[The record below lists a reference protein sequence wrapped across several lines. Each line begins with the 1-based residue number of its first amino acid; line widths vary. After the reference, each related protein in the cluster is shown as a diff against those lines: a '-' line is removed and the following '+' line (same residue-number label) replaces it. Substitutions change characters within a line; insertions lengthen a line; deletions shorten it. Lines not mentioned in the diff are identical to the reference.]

1 LRHTSQYVLEQEK
14 KMQKGLTLSLY
25 GLLVAA
31 IAGCTGTTVRPST
44 TQQVVPKSYT
54 EAVISEITGSDEL
67 WHNYT
72 VEIRRELISTL
83 TASQAFTQ
91 VSDSTPTP
99 STNVVIVKGQIT
111 EVEKGSAAARWI
123 VGFGAGR
130 AHITADFHLTDS
142 NGASL
147 ADYSVR
153 KTYAGG
159 AGIGGAGFLD
169 MDDLAQ
175 KLGKEA
181 ADSLAEWAK
190 TGKFAAR

>member
-1 LRHTSQYVLEQEK
+1 MEYNRENSMRREFSV
-14 KMQKGLTLSLY
+14 SIC
-25 GLLVAA
+25 GLLAA
-31 IAGCTGTTVRPST
+31 ALAGCTGTTVLPSVN
-44 TQQVVPKSYT
+44 QQAIPKTYT
-54 EAVISEITGSDEL
+54 IAVISEITSNDEL
-67 WHNYT
+67 WRNFT
-72 VEIRRELISTL
+72 IEARREFISEL
-83 TASQAFTQ
+83 ASSQAFAQ
-91 VSDSTPTP
+91 VLNSVSAPGP
-99 STNVVIVKGQIT
+99 NVLIVKGQII

-130 AHITADFHLTDS
+130 AHITADFQLTDS

-147 ADYSVR
+147 ATYSVR

-181 ADSLAEWAK
+181 ADSLADWAK
-190 TGKFAAR
+190 TGNFAAR